1 METRPTLKDLAEAA
15 GVSYV
20 TVHKA
25 LYDKPGVGDTKRKEI
40 LRLAQEMH
48 YKANDVA
55 SAMKRSEIRIAVVIP
70 GENAP
75 NSFFFKSMWNELEK
89 LEEEYLDFKVFFA
102 KYPTWNTAESQ
113 KKMLQELLK
122 ELADRNNI
130 QGVIINCL
138 NGWMLNDEIQSFYD
152 RGIPVITLNSD
163 ALGVKKL
170 MFLSA
175 DNERIG
181 RLAAGIMTFGADA
194 QKGRTLVLGGI
205 RLAESLKQCIN
216 GFSSVM
222 EVVEP
227 ENVLDIV
234 YEDEWSDD
242 KLKEYLERNHSFNG
256 IYSTTAAGT
265 YKACRIVEEMGRGKE
280 LCLVGSDAFPELVPY
295 FKKGILK
302 ATIWKDPASQLR
314 EAVVMMYHYLV
325 GKQYQINPIRLG
337 VILKE
342 NIEDYV

>member
-25 LYDKPGVGDTKRKEI
+25 LYDKPGVGDTKRREI

-48 YKANDVA
+48 YKANDAA

-70 GENAP
+70 GGDAP

-113 KKMLQELLK
+113 KELLKELLK
-122 ELADRNNI
+122 ELADRDNI

-138 NGWMLNDEIQSFYD
+138 NGWMLNEEIQSFYD

-181 RLAAGIMTFGADA
+181 RLAAGIMTFGSGK
-194 QKGRTLVLGGI
+194 QEGRTLVLGGI
-205 RLAESLKQCIN
+205 RLAESLKQCII

-222 EVVEP
+222 QVVEP
-227 ENVLDIV
+227 DNALDIV

-242 KLKEYLERNHSFNG
+242 KLREYLEENHSLSG
-256 IYSTTAAGT
+256 IFSATAAGT
-265 YKACRIVEEMGRGKE
+265 YRVCRIVEEMGRGKE

-314 EAVVMMYHYLV
+314 EAVVMMYHYLI